1 MAVND
6 IQYPQEGEYVVV
18 TVSSIEKNGAYLNL
32 NGFSDDIRAFVF
44 VGEVSSGWVA
54 RVRDHIREGQR
65 TVARVTKVRKD
76 KRSVDVS
83 IKSVS
88 EERRRET
95 LQDWKNE
102 QRAAQL
108 LKIVG
113 DRNNWKDSELV
124 KMSNELEET
133 FGTLYGSFEEVAANA
148 DILGEMGLEGDWTSH
163 FIELALENIVPS
175 SVIIRG
181 RMMIEVWDD
190 EGVELIKKS
199 LIGAESASS
208 KKDEVSVS
216 CYYDGAPEYRVE
228 VVAPDY
234 KLAEK
239 AWVSAQKT
247 VEDLVKSAGG
257 SVECYRD

>member
-1 MAVND
+1 MSDDD
-6 IQYPQEGEYVVV
+6 IQYPEEGEYVVV
-18 TVSSIEKNGAYLNL
+18 TVSSIEKNGAYLDL
-32 NGFSDDIRAFVF
+32 NGFSDEIRAFVF

-88 EERRRET
+88 DERRRDT

-108 LKIVG
+108 LKIVSE
-113 DRNNWKDSELV
+113 RNNWTDSELEN
-124 KMSNELEET
+124 MSSELEQT
-133 FGTLYGSFEEVAANA
+133 FGTLYGSFEEAAANGE
-148 DILGEMGLEGDWTSH
+148 ILSEMGFEGDWTSH
-163 FIELALENIVPS
+163 LIELALENIVPS
-175 SVIIRG
+175 SVTIRG

-190 EGVELIKKS
+190 EGVELIKKA
-199 LIGAESASS
+199 LLGAEEASS
-208 KKDEVSVS
+208 KEDEVEVS

-247 VEDLVKSAGG
+247 VEDMVKTAGG
-257 SVECYRD
+257 SVECYRE

>member
-1 MAVND
+1 MSEN
-6 IQYPQEGEYVVV
+6 IQYPEEGEYVVV
-18 TVSSIEKNGAYLNL
+18 TVSEIEKNGAYLNL
-32 NGFSDDIRAFVF
+32 NGYSDEIRAFVF

-88 EERRRET
+88 DERRRDT

-113 DRNNWKDSELV
+113 ERNNWDEAELRRIGL
-124 KMSNELEET
+124 ELEET
-133 FGTLYGSFEEVAANA
+133 FGTLYGSFEEAASNGE
-148 DILGEMGLEGDWTSH
+148 ILKEMGFEGEWTSLL
-163 FIELALENIVPS
+163 IELALENIVPTN
-175 SVIIRG
+175 VTIRG
-181 RMMIEVWDD
+181 RLMIEVWDD
-190 EGVELIKKS
+190 EGVEVIRKALTQ
-199 LIGAESASS
+199 AEAASS
-208 KKDEVSVS
+208 AEDEVEVS
-216 CYYDGAPEYRVE
+216 CFYDGAPEYRVE
-228 VVAPDY
+228 VIAPDY

-239 AWVSAQKT
+239 AWMTAQKS
-247 VEDLVKSAGG
+247 VEEMVKVAGG
-257 SVECYRD
+257 SVECHRE

>member
-1 MAVND
+1 MAD
-6 IQYPQEGEYVVV
+6 DFQYPEEGEYVVV
-18 TVSSIEKNGAYLNL
+18 TVSSIEKNGAYLDL
-32 NGFSDDIRAFVF
+32 NGYSDEIRAFVF

-88 EERRRET
+88 DERRRDT
-95 LQDWKNE
+95 LQNWKNE
-102 QRAAQL
+102 QRATQL
-108 LKIVG
+108 LKIVAE
-113 DRNNWKDSELV
+113 RNNWDKSELER
-124 KMSNELEET
+124 MTSELEQT
-133 FGTLYGSFEEVAANA
+133 FGTLYGSFEEAAANA
-148 DILGEMGLEGDWTSH
+148 EILKEMGFEGEWTSLL
-163 FIELALENIVPS
+163 IELAVENIVPT

-190 EGVELIKKS
+190 EGVEVIKKA
-199 LIGAESASS
+199 LTKAEGASS
-208 KKDEVSVS
+208 KKDEVTVS

-239 AWVSAQKT
+239 AWVSAQNS
-247 VEDLVKSAGG
+247 VQEMVKVAGG
-257 SVECYRD
+257 SVECHRE

>member
-1 MAVND
+1 MSVDD
-6 IQYPQEGEYVVV
+6 ILYPEEGEYVVV
-18 TVSSIEKNGAYLNL
+18 TVSSIEKNGAYLDL
-32 NGFSDDIRAFVF
+32 NGFSDEIRAFVF

-95 LQDWKNE
+95 LQGWKNE
-102 QRAAQL
+102 QRASQL

-124 KMSNELEET
+124 KMSSQLEET
-133 FGTLYGSFEEVAANA
+133 FGTLYGSFEEASANA
-148 DILGEMGLEGDWTSH
+148 EILGEMGFEGDWVSH
-163 FIELALENIVPS
+163 FIELAVENIVPS

-199 LIGAESASS
+199 LLGAESASS
-208 KKDEVSVS
+208 KEDEVSVS

-239 AWVSAQKT
+239 AWISAQKT
-247 VEDLVKSAGG
+247 VEDMVKSAGG
-257 SVECYRD
+257 PVECYRE